1 MEVFDRE
8 TNKKYDSSMLRHQN
22 EEKNKENFDIERF
35 DPRGSTEMIWKKLG
49 YPNKNKDIVEDK
61 ERWRETVEEFRQM
74 NLSKANH
81 EIYGLNQRME
91 IFSEYLLEKFD
102 GLIIGDNELEVF
114 KKNVT
119 KSVNTI
125 SEVPK
130 ELIKGDMNEELE
142 RLERMLYE
150 QNYEPREF

>member
-1 MEVFDRE
+1 
-8 TNKKYDSSMLRHQN
+8 
-22 EEKNKENFDIERF
+22 
-35 DPRGSTEMIWKKLG
+35 MIWKKLG

-114 KKNVT
+114 KKN
-119 KSVNTI
+119 
-125 SEVPK
+125 
-130 ELIKGDMNEELE
+130 G
-142 RLERMLYE
+142 
-150 QNYEPREF
+150 